1 MAKYSRQESNNRKKH
16 RDVCKFSRRPVRNP
30 VQLNAIGFAVSA
42 DGLHW
47 HKSSANPVLRP
58 DPQRA
63 WESHYVTSQS
73 VMRIGKGRFRIW
85 YASRRKPPFRNKYFA
100 LNTDV

>member
-1 MAKYSRQESNNRKKH
+1 MPPPLARG
-16 RDVCKFSRRPVRNP
+16 VTPVIAWSTPSGPLMKNVYAP
-30 VQLNAIGFAVSA
+30 SIQKTA
-42 DGLHW
+42 DGLHR
-47 HKSSANPVLRP
+47 HKSPANPVLRP

>member
-1 MAKYSRQESNNRKKH
+1 MKHVYAPSILKTADVYLMWYGSYWTARRQTT
-16 RDVCKFSRRPVRNP
+16 
-30 VQLNAIGFAVSA
+30 AIGFAVSA
-42 DGLHW
+42 DRLHW
-47 HKSSANPVLRP
+47 HKSPANPVLRL

-63 WESHYVTSQS
+63 CESHYVTNQS

-100 LNTDV
+100 LNTAV